1 MLRLFDVASRQEAAP
16 GGPGAASSDRAIL
29 DPTAIYDH
37 VAWPAPPPGRPY
49 VAINMVATVDGKT
62 TLDRGRHPRPIGS
75 AVDRSL
81 MVRLRTRVDAV
92 LRGAGTVRQS
102 PYYPSLAPGA
112 RERREAEGLAPFP
125 LVVVMSGSG
134 ALPLDSPLFR
144 DPPRRP
150 LVLLGPGAPPE
161 AVARLREV
169 ADVRVG
175 PANDDDA
182 AAGEEGGV
190 DVRWA
195 LACLAEE
202 FGVKVLLSEGGP
214 TLNHAFFEAGCVDE
228 LFLTVAPF
236 VAGRSGE
243 RSVVDGPRLLQP
255 FPELELLSAYVHES
269 ELFLR
274 YRVRRAGAPQAGG
287 AEQEAREAQ
296 DADVPSRGVSGRR

>member
-1 MLRLFDVASRQEAAP
+1 MQRLFDVTWRQEAAP
-16 GGPGAASSDRAIL
+16 GGPGAAFSEPGEIP
-29 DPTAIYDH
+29 DPAGIYDD
-37 VAWPAPPPGRPY
+37 VSWPAPPPGRPY

-62 TLDRGRHPRPIGS
+62 TLDQGRHPRPIGS
-75 AVDRSL
+75 RVDRSL

-134 ALPLDSPLFR
+134 ALPVDSPLFR

-150 LVLLGPGAPPE
+150 LVLLGAGAPPE
-161 AVARLREV
+161 AAARLREV
-169 ADVRVG
+169 ADVRIG
-175 PANDDDA
+175 PADKE
-182 AAGEEGGV
+182 GGGV

-195 LACLAEE
+195 LACLADE

-236 VAGRSGE
+236 VAGRAGD
-243 RSVVDGPRLLQP
+243 RSVVDGPQLLQP
-255 FPELELLSAYVHES
+255 FPELELVSAYLHES

-274 YRVRRAGAPQAGG
+274 YRVRGGGAPQAAG
-287 AEQEAREAQ
+287 AMKEAREGGPGGA
-296 DADVPSRGVSGRR
+296 AVPRG